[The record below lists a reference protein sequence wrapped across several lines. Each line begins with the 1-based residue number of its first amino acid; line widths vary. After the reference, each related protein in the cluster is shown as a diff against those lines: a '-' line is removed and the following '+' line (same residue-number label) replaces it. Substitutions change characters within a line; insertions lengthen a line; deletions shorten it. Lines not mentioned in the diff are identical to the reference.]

1 MAGCYLRASGDEFD
15 VDSFLIGSSL
25 DVDEVYH
32 KGKRN
37 GPKGKAQRFTGLSVW
52 VSEDSLSLKA
62 QIPQVIAFLQE
73 NERELSRLAEYPGVT
88 EVLLDFAYERRAG
101 AAIQSDKLPPELLEL
116 AGGLGITI
124 ELTLYP
130 NDGEWEKIFRR

>member
-1 MAGCYLRASGDEFD
+1 MAGCYFRASGDEFD

-52 VSEDSLSLKA
+52 VSEDSFSLKT

-73 NERELSRLAEYPGVT
+73 NERELSRLAEFPGVT
-88 EVLLDFAYERRAG
+88 ELLLDFAYERRAG
-101 AAIQSDKLPPELLEL
+101 AAIQSDRLPPELLTL

-130 NDGEWEKIFRR
+130 NEEEWEKIFRR

>member
-1 MAGCYLRASGDEFD
+1 MAGCYFRASGDEFD

-32 KGKRN
+32 KGKRK
-37 GPKGKAQRFTGLSVW
+37 GPKGKAERFTGFSVW
-52 VSEDSLSLKA
+52 VSEDSLSLKT
-62 QIPQVIAFLQE
+62 QIPQVIAFLHE
-73 NERELSRLAEYPGVT
+73 NEGELSRLAEYPGVT
-88 EVLLDFAYERRAG
+88 ELLLDFAYERRAG
-101 AAIQSDKLPPELLEL
+101 AAIQSDKLPPELLTL

-130 NDGEWEKIFRR
+130 NDEEWEKIFRR